1 MWLLYFSIKL
11 LVWFKSSTNFLWMM
25 IEEWS
30 VYQGIL
36 FDKARKKAL
45 SSFNF
50 RFFTVQ
56 APVVRR
62 LDNAIC
68 WINLYPVDS
77 IVCFSIIYPLIR
89 WITLSDL
96 YTTGPS
102 CLVQCGRF
110 ELLFMKFPAISTS
123 GEKSIVAMLHLSWNL
138 ARNVKVTERKLFEH
152 IRWVFAKI
160 VFLFPS
166 FSVDC

>member
-1 MWLLYFSIKL
+1 MTKL
-11 LVWFKSSTNFLWMM
+11 GRRRFAPSTL
-25 IEEWS
+25 
-30 VYQGIL
+30 G
-36 FDKARKKAL
+36 
-45 SSFNF
+45 
-50 RFFTVQ
+50 FFTVQ
-56 APVVRR
+56 VPVVRR
-62 LDNAIC
+62 LGKAIC
-68 WINLYPVDS
+68 WINLNPVDS

-89 WITLSDL
+89 LV

-152 IRWVFAKI
+152 IR
-160 VFLFPS
+160 
-166 FSVDC
+166 

>member
-1 MWLLYFSIKL
+1 MTKL
-11 LVWFKSSTNFLWMM
+11 GRRRFAPSTL
-25 IEEWS
+25 
-30 VYQGIL
+30 G
-36 FDKARKKAL
+36 
-45 SSFNF
+45 
-50 RFFTVQ
+50 FFTVQ
-56 APVVRR
+56 VPVVRR

-68 WINLYPVDS
+68 WINLNPVDS
-77 IVCFSIIYPLIR
+77 IICFSIIYPLIR

-152 IRWVFAKI
+152 IR
-160 VFLFPS
+160 
-166 FSVDC
+166 